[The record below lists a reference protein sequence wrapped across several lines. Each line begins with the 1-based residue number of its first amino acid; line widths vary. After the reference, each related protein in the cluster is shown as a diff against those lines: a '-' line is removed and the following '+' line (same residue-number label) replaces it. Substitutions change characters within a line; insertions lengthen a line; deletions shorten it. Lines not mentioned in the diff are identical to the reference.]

1 MISRT
6 VKSSTNLALGAQVE
20 TKSLTM
26 TENKLGQ
33 VLYLHSDTVKMKYG
47 HLCALFVF
55 GLVGTQLPTSVK
67 QREC

>member
-26 TENKLGQ
+26 TENKIGP
-33 VLYLHSDTVKMKYG
+33 S
-47 HLCALFVF
+47 FVPWGIPPF
-55 GLVGTQLPTSVK
+55 RDRKDEVRSPMRVICVRSCRNAATHPQ
-67 QREC
+67 